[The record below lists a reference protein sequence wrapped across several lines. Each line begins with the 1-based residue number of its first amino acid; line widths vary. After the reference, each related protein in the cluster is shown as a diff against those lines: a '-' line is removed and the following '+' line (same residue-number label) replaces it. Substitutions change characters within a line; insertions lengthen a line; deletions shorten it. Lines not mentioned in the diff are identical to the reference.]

1 MVELQQTVQ
10 RGNSL
15 LRRKEEQLQQLVSS
29 MAEEVGAKH
38 QSSCICY
45 TKLSSSDTSLHA
57 FLVIAEKLWV
67 VVIIHTY
74 NKSIHKNCPSIIHID
89 FIDLSY
95 FISLLEMKL

>member
-1 MVELQQTVQ
+1 MELQQTVQ

-74 NKSIHKNCPSIIHID
+74 KKIYTQKLSKYNTYCF